1 MKGGVLFCQGFHR
14 NCENGENISDD
25 IPREV
30 KIQRLSKVW
39 CDILRE
45 HRRLFLNS
53 KCLPNFSYWP
63 VWTLL
68 PFEARA
74 PSDPL
79 LLKKKILWIIRISKP
94 FQNPNGGLYWSF
106 KGPCLSS
113 LWTEDQRAPAQTLY
127 KKFPGKN
134 ILGEILFALPFPSPP
149 PPRAK
154 RQ

>member
-1 MKGGVLFCQGFHR
+1 MFCFVRASTEIVRMGKISQTIFREKSKFKDYQKFGVIYWESNVVSLWIPNVCPILVIGLFGLYCF
-14 NCENGENISDD
+14 
-25 IPREV
+25 
-30 KIQRLSKVW
+30 
-39 CDILRE
+39 
-45 HRRLFLNS
+45 
-53 KCLPNFSYWP
+53 
-63 VWTLL
+63 
-68 PFEARA
+68 FEARA

-79 LLKKKILWIIRISKP
+79 LLKKKNPLKIIWEP